1 MAPSRCA
8 PNWRVLQRLRWDAHL
23 LLSPG
28 EKDAMRLR
36 SRSKSFGGS
45 TVMSLLRPRK
55 PPGWLPRYS
64 RPAGVFPL
72 IILLIL
78 VVLIIWYLR
87 RTL

>member
-1 MAPSRCA
+1 
-8 PNWRVLQRLRWDAHL
+8 
-23 LLSPG
+23 
-28 EKDAMRLR
+28 
-36 SRSKSFGGS
+36 
-45 TVMSLLRPRK
+45 MSLLRPPK
-55 PPGWLPRYS
+55 QPSWLPRYS